1 MTVPLRNMDA
11 LENNDMIF
19 VCFLNKSG
27 TVNCFG
33 WFKREEDKYGDLLR
47 WIQAVRSY
55 DAQAKIRVRRDDKD
69 VQLSGEN
76 QNTAISLKNADRVEL
91 QLL

>member
-1 MTVPLRNMDA
+1 MDA

-55 DAQAKIRVRRDDKD
+55 DAQAEIRVRRDDKD
-69 VQLSGEN
+69 VQLGEN
-76 QNTAISLKNADRVEL
+76 RNTAISLKNADRVEL